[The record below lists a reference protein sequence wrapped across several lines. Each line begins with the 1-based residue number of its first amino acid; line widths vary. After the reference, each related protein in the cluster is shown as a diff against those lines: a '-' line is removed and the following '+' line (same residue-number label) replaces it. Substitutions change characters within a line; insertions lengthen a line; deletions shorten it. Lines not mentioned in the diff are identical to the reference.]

1 MQQPFY
7 LSKILGK
14 RKFSLGGK
22 KHDFILLSI
31 QWQASEG
38 MHKLVNRSDPMTDSQ
53 IAQVRDWELGFAQE
67 EGKKWG
73 AHTWWVLVASEG
85 TDEEVTTC
93 RRTAAVAQLSHERK
107 NAHAG

>member
-1 MQQPFY
+1 M
-7 LSKILGK
+7 K
-14 RKFSLGGK
+14 K
-22 KHDFILLSI
+22 KHDFILFSI

-93 RRTAAVAQLSHERK
+93 RRTAAAVAQLSHERE